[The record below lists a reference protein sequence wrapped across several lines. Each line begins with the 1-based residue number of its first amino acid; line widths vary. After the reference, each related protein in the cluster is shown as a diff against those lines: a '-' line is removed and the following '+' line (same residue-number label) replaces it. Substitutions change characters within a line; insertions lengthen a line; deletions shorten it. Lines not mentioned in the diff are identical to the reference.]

1 MKTDTLNTQ
10 DEALNGG
17 AVRDC
22 PDSAGYALAAKWRD
36 QAQGFKASAIEQ
48 KKLGNE
54 DEARVRAGWA
64 GCYFECA
71 TELEMLLS
79 HNDQE
84 EARRK

>member
-1 MKTDTLNTQ
+1 MKTETGNKQ
-10 DEALNGG
+10 DEAPDGG

-22 PDSAGYALAAKWRD
+22 PDSAGYALTAKWRN
-36 QAQGFKASAIEQ
+36 QAQSFKASAVEQ

-54 DEARVRAGWA
+54 NEARVRAGWA

-79 HNDQE
+79 HNDKMRDGE
-84 EARRK
+84 